1 MGNGLPSFV
10 TAQPFSSTPMVGDNF
25 GDGGGGGESTASS
38 TTTGDQKQEISP
50 YMAKA
55 QAEGEKSVIEAAE
68 AQYKRQQSEAKSAA
82 EKQRQ
87 TAIYEQYKPELTKKF
102 EPFEAPKETFSSL
115 AGLGMM
121 LMAIGSMGGKKGL
134 TSATGAMNAI
144 AGMAT
149 GYQQGRK
156 EEFDRQKQIF
166 DENFRI
172 MKENQA
178 QIQKEFEYAL
188 KYAQKDVSGAT
199 TKLAT
204 TLKSLGLDAPA
215 AALKDGKGTIQSVA
229 NDTLG
234 PMAKGLNEVTKKKL
248 EIDQKIREAD
258 ARIAEEKAVHK
269 TTAKNYLVNGKV
281 ELLTEQEALAKKAAG
296 GDVQL
301 AGSTS
306 MRLGAPLTDE
316 SQEKLAQAVANY
328 SIDPRTLSVKDRA
341 AVLERALSL
350 NPEFDQ
356 KDYGNRAI
364 ADRNWKQPNGAGTK
378 QIAAFTTV
386 AQHLDTLQ
394 ELADAQ
400 TKSDIPRVNSMIN
413 YFKTN
418 LGYPEVTNF
427 ETARQAVAAEVVK
440 AITGTAGALSDRKE
454 AEKLLSEASSPEQIK
469 GAINTI
475 KKLIGG
481 RIETARTLYTAG
493 TGKSPEEFN
502 RLLPENVRSSF
513 SSYAPSLKSEENTKK
528 NLGPPDK
535 KILDEANEAVKKG
548 APKEKVIQ
556 RLKDLGYDTS
566 GLQ

>member
-1 MGNGLPSFV
+1 MAVNALGMTDDVLSDAFERKTKEPRV
-10 TAQPFSSTPMVGDNF
+10 QVAEATP
-25 GDGGGGGESTASS
+25 STASDA
-38 TTTGDQKQEISP
+38 GGQPPAAISP

-82 EKQRQ
+82 ERQRQ
-87 TAIYEQYKPELTKKF
+87 AAIYEQYKPELTKKF
-102 EPFEAPKETFSSL
+102 EPFEAPKETFASL

-258 ARIAEEKAVHK
+258 ARIAEEKARK
-269 TTAKNYLVNGKV
+269 TTTSSARPVEIINQEGKREAITVQEFNERRAKGEDMQIAPRQGAAGSQNVRFAANMQDAFAQAAVDLDNVTKMPKETILGTFSGMTGQSGKGLTDSLTNSFSRKITPQDERMFQQIISGLELNMSKALGGGYASSSAKHVVDAYKAQVAASGDSPANKALFLARMKQELNVFADNYETYPGATPDMIGKV
-281 ELLTEQEALAKKAAG
+281 KKYQDIINKAVPFDVKDVLEAENKVKGSSKSFVPGVEKKK
-296 GDVQL
+296 
-301 AGSTS
+301 STS
-306 MRLGAPLTDE
+306 STTTLPPASLSDQDQSALNWIKQNP
-316 SQEKLAQAVANY
+316 S
-328 SIDPRTLSVKDRA
+328 DPRADKMKD
-341 AVLERALSL
+341 
-350 NPEFDQ
+350 
-356 KDYGNRAI
+356 
-364 ADRNWKQPNGAGTK
+364 
-378 QIAAFTTV
+378 
-386 AQHLDTLQ
+386 
-394 ELADAQ
+394 
-400 TKSDIPRVNSMIN
+400 
-413 YFKTN
+413 
-418 LGYPEVTNF
+418 
-427 ETARQAVAAEVVK
+427 
-440 AITGTAGALSDRKE
+440 
-454 AEKLLSEASSPEQIK
+454 
-469 GAINTI
+469 
-475 KKLIGG
+475 
-481 RIETARTLYTAG
+481 
-493 TGKSPEEFN
+493 
-502 RLLPENVRSSF
+502 
-513 SSYAPSLKSEENTKK
+513 
-528 NLGPPDK
+528 
-535 KILDEANEAVKKG
+535 ILRKKG
-548 APKEKVIQ
+548 IQ
-556 RLKDLGYDTS
+556 VD
-566 GLQ
+566 